1 MTYEVS
7 EDGINDPE
15 GKSAYYIGIG
25 GIELRNTC
33 LAAATWML
41 ENKVEMFSKKECDD
55 GSWWVILKRPSM
67 VHLDLS
73 TRPPMDIPSEQRI
86 RGDGLNLGEA
96 LVDCFEKMG
105 IGGLRWKLHALER
118 RIILLS
124 VLYGSPEPKKPKKP
138 ACPHGVTG
146 GRCKQCV

>member
-7 EDGINDPE
+7 EDGIIDPE

-41 ENKVEMFSKKECDD
+41 ENGVDMFSKKERDD
-55 GSWWVILKRPSM
+55 GSWWVILTKPSF

-73 TRPPMDIPSEQRI
+73 TRPPVDIPSQLRI

-96 LVDCFEKMG
+96 LVDAFEKMG

-118 RIILLS
+118 RIILLMV
-124 VLYGSPEPKKPKKP
+124 VLGQPEPPKRKKT